1 MGRGVGFFFYS
12 RCFQV
17 KEKKKKRPQWVQIFY
32 TCRKRSGGWIF
43 AAVGPRRYKHVTSP
57 AVTAVANGGD
67 KRQSAAV
74 QSGSVAS
81 GIFQGALETEEGE
94 NKAGPIRPAGPL
106 FRGRRSRLIHTFVSA
121 EVSTVLTSGT
131 DTYV

>member
-1 MGRGVGFFFYS
+1 M
-12 RCFQV
+12 
-17 KEKKKKRPQWVQIFY
+17 
-32 TCRKRSGGWIF
+32 
-43 AAVGPRRYKHVTSP
+43 GPRRYKHVTSP

-106 FRGRRSRLIHTFVSA
+106 QGAPQSIDSHFCFSRGFKSTHLWYRYLCVILKLKVLIRLLDPSKSNI
-121 EVSTVLTSGT
+121 VLVLKCT
-131 DTYV
+131 